1 MKPPIRITV
10 SNQKGGVGKTT
21 TVLTLARAFAD
32 EGNKVLMVDTDPQ
45 GNLWTTLSGLPQF
58 QNGNKPMY
66 WVHQLFSDEPV
77 AASQMAVPVHDR
89 ISAIFSDRRSFFAE
103 SRLAATPAKEMIF
116 NSLLQVVEQQYDVIL
131 FDVAPSISHLQTC
144 SVAYTRN
151 ILIPVGMD
159 NLSVEGA
166 LSSLQTIDLL
176 NRMLRLECRCLGFLP
191 TMVDQRLSAT
201 EVVIHALEEMALAKG
216 IPLLPGIRTDQAVNR
231 SLRSGMF
238 LQDYDPRS
246 RALEDYQKTCKVL
259 MEALA
264 SVHVPQ
270 EA

>member
-1 MKPPIRITV
+1 MKKAIRITV

-21 TVLTLARAFAD
+21 TVLTLARCFAD
-32 EGNKVLMVDTDPQ
+32 DGLKVLIVDTDPQ
-45 GNLWTTLSGLPQF
+45 GNLWTTLSGLPRF
-58 QNGNKPMY
+58 QNGNKPQY

-77 AASQMAVPVHDR
+77 AATQIAVPVHER
-89 ISAIFSDRRSFFAE
+89 ISAIFSDRRAFFAE

-116 NSLLQVVEQQYDVIL
+116 NSLLQVAEQQYDAIL

-144 SVAYTRN
+144 SAAYTRN

-176 NRMLRLECRCLGFLP
+176 NRMLKLECRCIGFLP

-201 EVVIHALEEMALAKG
+201 EVVINSLEEMSQSLG
-216 IPLLPGIRTDQAVNR
+216 IPLLPGIRTDQAINR

-238 LQDYDPRS
+238 LQDYDPRC
-246 RALEDYQKTCKVL
+246 RALEDYQKIGKILLESLDRSNVTQT
-259 MEALA
+259 A
-264 SVHVPQ
+264 
-270 EA
+270 